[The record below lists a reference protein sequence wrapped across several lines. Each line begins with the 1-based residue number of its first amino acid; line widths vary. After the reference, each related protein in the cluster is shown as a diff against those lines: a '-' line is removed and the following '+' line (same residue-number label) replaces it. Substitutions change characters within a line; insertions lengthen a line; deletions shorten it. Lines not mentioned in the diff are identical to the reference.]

1 MGKAIKFKPTLRVIN
16 KSRVKKLPGVV
27 EGQTL
32 QPLVGVPRFPSER
45 VRVAVATFRPGTHE
59 ELHWH
64 AIEVFYY
71 VMAGSAIVRDYRG
84 KRYPVKPGSA
94 IYAPAG
100 IAGSHEWQVGK
111 NGLQLLSIR
120 ATLEGHKR
128 MQFTVDRKTRRS
140 YIELDELAKMDG
152 VSFKSHY

>member
-1 MGKAIKFKPTLRVIN
+1 MKLKPTLRVIHE
-16 KSRVKKLPGVV
+16 SRVKKLPGVV
-27 EGQTL
+27 KGQTV
-32 QPLVGVPRFPSER
+32 QPIVGVPRFPSER
-45 VRVAVATFRPGTHE
+45 VRVAVATFKAGTHE

-71 VMAGSAIVRDYRG
+71 VMAGSAIVRNYHGKEYRVG
-84 KRYPVKPGSA
+84 PGSA

>member
-1 MGKAIKFKPTLRVIN
+1 MEIESTLRVIN
-16 KSRVKKLPGVV
+16 ESHVKKLPGVV
-27 EGQTL
+27 PGQTV
-32 QPLVGVPRFPSER
+32 QPLVGVPDFPSER
-45 VRVAVATFRPGTHE
+45 VRVAVATFQPGVHE

-71 VMAGSAIVRDYRG
+71 VMSGSAIVRDYHG
-84 KRYPVKPGSA
+84 KEYPVGPGSA

-100 IAGSHEWQVGK
+100 IAGSHEWQIGEK
-111 NGLQLLSIR
+111 GLQLLSIR

-128 MQFTVDRKTRRS
+128 MQFTVDRETRRS

-152 VSFKSHY
+152 VSFGSHY

>member
-1 MGKAIKFKPTLRVIN
+1 MEIESTLRVIN
-16 KSRVKKLPGVV
+16 ESQVKKMPGVV
-27 EGQTL
+27 QGQTV
-32 QPLVGVPRFPSER
+32 QPLVGVPDFPSER
-45 VRVAVATFRPGTHE
+45 VRVAVATFQPGVHE

-71 VMAGSAIVRDYRG
+71 VMSGSAIVRDYHG
-84 KRYPVKPGSA
+84 KEYPVGPGSA

-100 IAGSHEWQVGK
+100 IAGSHEWQIGEK
-111 NGLQLLSIR
+111 GLQLLSIR

-128 MQFTVDRKTRRS
+128 MQFTVDRETRRS

-152 VSFKSHY
+152 VSFKSHYE

>member
-1 MGKAIKFKPTLRVIN
+1 MEIESTLRVIS
-16 KSRVKKLPGVV
+16 KTQVKELPGVV
-27 EGQTL
+27 DGQVV
-32 QPLVGVPRFPSER
+32 QPLVGVPEFPSER
-45 VRVAVATFRPGTHE
+45 VRVAVATFEPGVHE

-71 VMAGSAIVRDYRG
+71 VMAGSAIVRDYHGRE
-84 KRYPVKPGSA
+84 YPVGPGSA
-94 IYAPAG
+94 IYAPPG
-100 IAGSHEWQVGK
+100 IAGSHEWQVGE

-128 MQFTVDRKTRRS
+128 MQFTVDRETRRS

-152 VSFKSHY
+152 VSFRSHY

>member
-1 MGKAIKFKPTLRVIN
+1 
-16 KSRVKKLPGVV
+16 
-27 EGQTL
+27 
-32 QPLVGVPRFPSER
+32 
-45 VRVAVATFRPGTHE
+45 
-59 ELHWH
+59 
-64 AIEVFYY
+64 
-71 VMAGSAIVRDYRG
+71 MAGSAIVRDYRG
-84 KRYPVKPGSA
+84 KKYLVRPGSS

-140 YIELDELAKMDG
+140 YIELEELAKMDG
-152 VSFKSHY
+152 VSFNSHY

>member
-1 MGKAIKFKPTLRVIN
+1 MDIESTLRVIS
-16 KSRVKKLPGVV
+16 KSQVEPLPGVV

-32 QPLVGVPRFPSER
+32 QPLVGVPEFPSER
-45 VRVAVATFRPGTHE
+45 VRVAVATFKPGTHE

-71 VMAGSAIVRDYRG
+71 VIAGSATVRDYNGRE
-84 KRYPVKPGSA
+84 YAVSAGSA
-94 IYAPAG
+94 IYAPPG
-100 IAGSHEWQVGK
+100 IAGAHEWEVG
-111 NGLQLLSIR
+111 NDGLQLLSIR

-128 MQFTVDRKTRRS
+128 MQFTVDRETRRS

-152 VSFKSHY
+152 VSFRSHY

>member
-1 MGKAIKFKPTLRVIN
+1 MEIESTLRVIN
-16 KSRVKKLPGVV
+16 ESQVKKLPGVV
-27 EGQTL
+27 QGQTV
-32 QPLVGVPRFPSER
+32 QPLVGVPDFPSER
-45 VRVAVATFRPGTHE
+45 VRVAVATFQPGVHE

-71 VMAGSAIVRDYRG
+71 VMSGSAIVRDYHG
-84 KRYPVKPGSA
+84 KEYPVGPGSA

-100 IAGSHEWQVGK
+100 IAGSHEWQIGEK
-111 NGLQLLSIR
+111 GLQLLSIR

-128 MQFTVDRKTRRS
+128 MQFTVDRDTRRS